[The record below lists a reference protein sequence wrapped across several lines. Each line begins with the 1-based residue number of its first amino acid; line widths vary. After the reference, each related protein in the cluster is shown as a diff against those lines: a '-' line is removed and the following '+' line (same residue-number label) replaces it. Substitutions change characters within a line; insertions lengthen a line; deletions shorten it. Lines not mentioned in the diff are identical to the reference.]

1 MFTGSAGKYVSL
13 EDTIA
18 GFKGIIA
25 GEYDGLPEQAFYMV
39 GGYRRG
45 GRARQK
51 LVILRSSD
59 ERYRMM
65 AMSMLVNIVSA
76 EGEIFS
82 GSAEMVIAPAKM
94 GEVGVA
100 AGHAPL
106 ITPLKAGEVRVQS
119 EGREEQHIFVSG
131 GMLEV
136 QPRELTV
143 LADTAIR
150 AADLDEAKALKAKE
164 LGRTGIGG

>member
-1 MFTGSAGKYVSL
+1 
-13 EDTIA
+13 
-18 GFKGIIA
+18 
-25 GEYDGLPEQAFYMV
+25 
-39 GGYRRG
+39 
-45 GRARQK
+45 
-51 LVILRSSD
+51 
-59 ERYRMM
+59 M
-65 AMSMLVNIVSA
+65 AMSMRVNIVSV

-94 GEVGVA
+94 GEVGVT

-164 LGRTGIGG
+164 LAEQALADKQGSIDYAKAQVELAAAIAQLRILKRMKK

>member
-1 MFTGSAGKYVSL
+1 
-13 EDTIA
+13 
-18 GFKGIIA
+18 
-25 GEYDGLPEQAFYMV
+25 
-39 GGYRRG
+39 
-45 GRARQK
+45 
-51 LVILRSSD
+51 
-59 ERYRMM
+59 M
-65 AMSMLVNIVSA
+65 AMSMQVNIVSA

-100 AGHAPL
+100 AGHTPL
-106 ITPLKAGEVRVQS
+106 ITLLKAGEVRVQS
-119 EGREEQHIFVSG
+119 EGQEEQHIFVSG

-150 AADLDEAKALKAKE
+150 AADLDESKALKAKE
-164 LGRTGIGG
+164 LAEQALEDQQDSIDYARAQAELAGAIAQLQILKRMKK